1 MRTTVLCAAGL
12 AALLMAGCGRNPA
25 TEAARDHSDRLAAL
39 PFEDRAPA
47 RDSDRAPRAEGVST
61 RENADRA
68 LAPLFHGKPM
78 WSDSRKYSAEENAQY
93 QFEHHAAE
101 LGAKDLDDFI
111 AKAHDFTA
119 SPPKGAMQAKRAN
132 GDNLIYDPRSGLFAV
147 ARSDGAPRTLFKPE
161 DGEAYW
167 KAQQKGL
174 TASARRDRSA
184 DAG

>member
-1 MRTTVLCAAGL
+1 MRTTVFLAASA
-12 AALLMAGCGRNPA
+12 AALLISGCGQNPA

-39 PFEDRAPA
+39 PYEDRAATSGREAQAP
-47 RDSDRAPRAEGVST
+47 RTDRASARETAERAPT
-61 RENADRA
+61 
-68 LAPLFHGKPM
+68 PLFHGKPM
-78 WSDSRKYSAEENAQY
+78 WSDSRKYSAEENVKY
-93 QFEHHAAE
+93 QFDHHAAE

-119 SPPKGAMQAKRAN
+119 SPPKGAMQAKRSN

-167 KAQQKGL
+167 KAQQKSL
-174 TASARRDRSA
+174 TASTRRTNG